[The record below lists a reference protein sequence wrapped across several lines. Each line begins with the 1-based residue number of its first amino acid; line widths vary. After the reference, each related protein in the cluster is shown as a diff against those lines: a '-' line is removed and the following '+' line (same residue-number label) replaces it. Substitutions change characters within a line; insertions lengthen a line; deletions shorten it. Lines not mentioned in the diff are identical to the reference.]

1 MIVAASL
8 RMKQLIL
15 LLLLVTLSFSV
26 FAQFPLGSKVADI
39 KSYFAGNI
47 PYASV
52 QEFKTKAGEN
62 AICFTK
68 VKVVG
73 DYTFYFDNNGKCSS
87 YVVTYD
93 ENELKELMVR
103 FDAQFCRMQ
112 EMQWMAHDETFDV
125 MLVPA
130 KPGENF
136 FSIVYKPKTTSVLRN
151 SFAAN

>member
-1 MIVAASL
+1 VIVAACL
-8 RMKQLIL
+8 GMKQLIIL
-15 LLLLVTLSFSV
+15 LLLATLSLPV

-39 KSYFAGNI
+39 KTYFAGNI

-52 QEFKTKAGEN
+52 QEFKTKAGED

-93 ENELKELMVR
+93 ENELKELMGR
-103 FDAQFCRMQ
+103 FDVKFCRMQ
-112 EMQWMAHDETFDV
+112 ETQWVAQDETFDV
-125 MLVPA
+125 TLLPA

-136 FSIVYKPKTTSVLRN
+136 FSIVYKQKSTSVLTN
-151 SFAAN
+151 AFAAN